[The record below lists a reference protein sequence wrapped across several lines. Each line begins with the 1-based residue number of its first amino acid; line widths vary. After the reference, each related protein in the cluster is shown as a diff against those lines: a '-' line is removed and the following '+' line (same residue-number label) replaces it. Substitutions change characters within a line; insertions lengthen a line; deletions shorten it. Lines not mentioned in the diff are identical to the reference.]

1 MEKKKVKFVRYIS
14 SEGMS
19 LRWKEWCY
27 DYREKKI
34 MEGVKWAEKVAF
46 VDVNALI
53 GEVEEI
59 PYSQYKEETKSC
71 CIDWGGIR

>member
-1 MEKKKVKFVRYIS
+1 MEIKDVNFKRFVA

-19 LRWKEWCY
+19 LRWKERCY

-34 MEGVKWAEKVAF
+34 MEGVKWAEKVAL

-59 PYSQYKEETKSC
+59 PFSQYKEETKHC
-71 CIDWGGIR
+71 CIDWGEIR

>member
-19 LRWKEWCY
+19 LRWNERCY

-34 MEGVKWAEKVAF
+34 MEGVKWAEKVAL

-59 PYSQYKEETKSC
+59 PFSQYKEETKHC
-71 CIDWGGIR
+71 CLGWGGIR